1 MMHIIYTQVRAC
13 HLLVALV
20 KLNHSR
26 FWKKKRGA
34 SGSTSMATTPPVGCP
49 LSASP
54 AAQST
59 PDPGPPSDAAAQG
72 TPAPGPPSSPAAQSK
87 PSTQDGG
94 PPSGSREF
102 ICSCFIFLNF
112 SIIDLY
118 HSTLLC
124 LVNYNKCIF
133 REHYPNV
140 CPFCLQ
146 ERHEETK

>member
-1 MMHIIYTQVRAC
+1 MATHHPTWDDAHYIYTSSSLPFARRPRQAKP
-13 HLLVALV
+13 LQIL
-20 KLNHSR
+20 
-26 FWKKKRGA
+26 KKKRGA

-124 LVNYNKCIF
+124 LVNYNRCIF
-133 REHYPNV
+133 
-140 CPFCLQ
+140 
-146 ERHEETK
+146 